1 MSLIVY
7 ECQRAGHGHEIR
19 QFSAAAQSL
28 YDYFDGRDETAL
40 FIGNVNV
47 GEANLDG
54 LIIKNDAIIIVE
66 FKDYEGSLVARQNG
80 DWTCDGKA
88 IKGGNG
94 GKSVFEQLRK
104 NQRVL
109 RKVIAENGYFTEAQ
123 RSDIKGFVVLTKLK
137 SYSDDFDRSNKAW
150 IFVSDIDNIGNKM
163 HDIVSADFR
172 DARTGRVTEVDITDE
187 DIFNFL
193 RKMRIDESSMVT
205 DFTDTTM
212 MPSDLYDKSHAHN
225 GKHYSTATLLANKT
239 AEVESLREKID
250 NLLSQINTIKVEHQK
265 IVNEKELLIN
275 QQKAEILQ
283 AMADKLEADKAIL
296 ATQSKVEQLTE
307 QLEDMKKVSPEQIQE
322 EEHAIVEQIAEI
334 SQTIQNDIVQTPKT
348 EEQNS
353 SVAPETEKPKKK
365 RFGMKER
372 VLKEFNVGEDSLDA
386 EQIGL
391 IERELSKSMIV
402 SGCAGS
408 GKSVIAMYKAK
419 QIIEEGGDVIMIAYT
434 KSLNRYMQQG
444 RLIPQ
449 TERHFYYHWQ
459 WVDAGR
465 PSADYIIVDEI
476 QDFSREEVN
485 EFIKATKKC
494 FFFFGD
500 TAQSIYEGI
509 KHPLSIKELSEM
521 TGISISYLNS
531 NYRLPKPVA
540 KITQEFV
547 AIDANP
553 YAEAIYQS
561 KETELPRIIR
571 FEDEQSQIEAIIDI
585 VSKKNMK
592 NVGILVPNNDLVLST
607 MKSFNELQFPCE
619 FKYNAGYND
628 KRNRVTL
635 DFTTNIP
642 KLMTYHSAKGLQFET
657 VFLPFYEGA
666 TDKEARKALYV
677 AMTRTYR
684 YLYVMYSSKTIQ
696 EPLNRVPE
704 FLYLKTMI

>member
-7 ECQRAGHGHEIR
+7 ECQRADHGHEIR
-19 QFSAAAQSL
+19 QFSEAAQSL

-40 FIGNVNV
+40 FIGNINV

-54 LIIKNDAIIIVE
+54 LIVKSDAIIIVE

-94 GKSVFEQLRK
+94 GKTVFEQLRK
-104 NQRVL
+104 NQRIL
-109 RKVIAENGYFTEAQ
+109 RKIIAENSYFTEAQ
-123 RSDIKGFVVLTKLK
+123 RSDIKGLVVLTKLK

-163 HDIVSADFR
+163 HDIVSNDFK
-172 DARTGRVTEVDITDE
+172 DKNTGRTTVIDITDE

-193 RKMRIDESSMVT
+193 RKMKIDESTLVT
-205 DFTDTTM
+205 DFTDT
-212 MPSDLYDKSHAHN
+212 PILPPDLFDKAHTHN
-225 GKHYSTATLLANKT
+225 GKHYSTATLLAKKT
-239 AEVESLREKID
+239 AEAD
-250 NLLSQINTIKVEHQK
+250 NLRTQIDELLAQINSIKVEHQK
-265 IVNEKELLIN
+265 EVNSKEMLIN

-283 AMADKLEADKAIL
+283 AMADKLEADKAKL
-296 ATQSKVEQLTE
+296 EAQSKVEQLTT
-307 QLEDMKKVSPEQIQE
+307 QLEESMKVSPEQIQE
-322 EEHAIVEQIAEI
+322 DEHAIVEQIAEL
-334 SQTIQNDIVQTPKT
+334 SQALQEEKIQVPQMEGTNIENYMKAD
-348 EEQNS
+348 
-353 SVAPETEKPKKK
+353 KPKKK

-372 VLKEFNVGEDSLDA
+372 ILKEFNVGKESLDI

-391 IERELSKSMIV
+391 IERELEHSMIV

-408 GKSVIAMYKAK
+408 GKSVIAMYKAQ
-419 QIIEEGGDVIMIAYT
+419 QIIDEGGDVIMIAYT

-444 RLIPQ
+444 EPTPK
-449 TERHFYYHWQ
+449 TEKYFYYHWQ
-459 WVDAGR
+459 WLDAGK

-476 QDFSREEVN
+476 QDFSRDEVN
-485 EFIKATKKC
+485 EFINAAKKC

-500 TAQSIYEGI
+500 TAQSIYKGI
-509 KHPLSIKELSEM
+509 KHPLTIKELSDM
-521 TGISISYLNS
+521 TGIAISYLNS

-540 KITQEFV
+540 KITQEYV

-561 KETELPRIIR
+561 KETELPK
-571 FEDEQSQIEAIIDI
+571 FVQFDDEKSQIEAIIDVI
-585 VSKKNMK
+585 SKKNMK

-607 MKSFNELQFPCE
+607 MKSFNELNFPCE

-635 DFTTNIP
+635 DFTTDLP

-657 VFLPFYEGA
+657 VILPFYEGA
-666 TDKEARKALYV
+666 NDKETQKALYA

-684 YLYVMYSSKTIQ
+684 FLYVMYSSKTIQ

-704 FLYLKTMI
+704 FLYLKTMT

>member
-19 QFSAAAQSL
+19 QFGKAAQSL

-40 FIGNVNV
+40 LIGNVNV

-66 FKDYEGSLVARQNG
+66 FKDYEGDLIARQNG
-80 DWTCDGKA
+80 DWTCNGKS

-104 NQRVL
+104 NQRIL

-123 RSDIKGFVVLTKLK
+123 RSDIKGLVVLTKLK
-137 SYSDDFDRSNKAW
+137 SYTDDFDRSNRAW
-150 IFVSDIDNIGNKM
+150 VFVSDIDNIGNKM

-172 DARTGRVTEVDITDE
+172 DTRTGRVTEINITDE
-187 DIFNFL
+187 DIFKFL
-193 RKMRIDESSMVT
+193 RKMKIDESAMVT
-205 DFTDTTM
+205 DFTDTTI
-212 MPSDLYDKSHAHN
+212 MPSDLYDKSHPHN
-225 GKHYSTATLLANKT
+225 GKHYSTATLLENKT
-239 AEVESLREKID
+239 AEVECLRKQID
-250 NLLSQINTIKVEHQK
+250 NLLSQIDNIKLEHQK
-265 IVNEKELLIN
+265 VINEKELQIN

-283 AMADKLEADKAIL
+283 AMADKLEADKAML
-296 ATQSKVEQLTE
+296 ETQSKVEQLTE
-307 QLEDMKKVSPEQIQE
+307 QLQGTKIISPEQIE
-322 EEHAIVEQIAEI
+322 EEENIIVEQIAKI
-334 SQTIQNDIVQTPKT
+334 SKTIQNDLIDT
-348 EEQNS
+348 S
-353 SVAPETEKPKKK
+353 ITEKPNIENSVAEKPKRK

-419 QIIEEGGDVIMIAYT
+419 QIIEDGGDVIMIAYT

-444 RLIPQ
+444 GPTLQ
-449 TERHFYYHWQ
+449 NEKNFYYHWQ
-459 WVDAGR
+459 WIDAGR

-476 QDFSREEVN
+476 QDFSRDEVE
-485 EFIKATKKC
+485 EFIKAAKKC

-500 TAQSIYEGI
+500 TAQSIYKGI

-521 TGISISYLNS
+521 TGMAISYLNS
-531 NYRLPKPVA
+531 NYRLPKTVA
-540 KITQEFV
+540 KITQEYV

-561 KETELPRIIR
+561 KETELPRIIK
-571 FEDEQSQIEAIIDI
+571 FNDERSQIEAIIEI

-592 NVGILVPNNDLVLST
+592 NVGILVPNNDIVLST
-607 MKSFNELQFPCE
+607 MRCFNELKFPCE

-628 KRNRVTL
+628 KRNRDTL
-635 DFTTNIP
+635 DFTTSTP

-666 TDKEARKALYV
+666 IDDESKKTLYV

-684 YLYVMYSSKTIQ
+684 FLFIMYSSNSLSQ
-696 EPLNRVPE
+696 PLQNVPSH
-704 FLYLKTMI
+704 LYLKDY

>member
-19 QFSAAAQSL
+19 QFSEAAQSL

-54 LIIKNDAIIIVE
+54 LIVKNDAIIIVE
-66 FKDYEGSLVARQNG
+66 FKDYEGDLVAKQNG
-80 DWTCDGKA
+80 DWTCNGKT

-104 NQRVL
+104 NQRIL

-123 RSDIKGFVVLTKLK
+123 RSDIKGIVVLTKLK

-150 IFVSDIDNIGNKM
+150 IFVSDIDTIGNKM
-163 HDIVSADFR
+163 HDIISADFR
-172 DARTGRVTEVDITDE
+172 NPRTGSTTEVVITDE

-193 RKMRIDESSMVT
+193 RKMKIDESALVI
-205 DFTDTTM
+205 DFTDTTI
-212 MPSDLYDKSHAHN
+212 MPSDLYDKTHTHN
-225 GKHYSTATLLANKT
+225 GKHYSTATLLAKKT
-239 AEVESLREKID
+239 AEVDGLRSQINE
-250 NLLSQINTIKVEHQK
+250 LLSQINSIKVAHQK
-265 IVNEKELLIN
+265 EVNDKDLLIN
-275 QQKAEILQ
+275 QQKAELLQ
-283 AMADKLEADKAIL
+283 AMADKLEADKATFD
-296 ATQSKVEQLTE
+296 AQSKVDQLTA
-307 QLEDMKKVSPEQIQE
+307 QLEENKHISQEQIQK
-322 EEHAIVEQIAEI
+322 EEHAIVEQIEEL
-334 SQTIQNDIVQTPKT
+334 SQKLQNEKFLVSPTKDVNNESETIV
-348 EEQNS
+348 
-353 SVAPETEKPKKK
+353 EKPKKK

-372 VLKEFNVGEDSLDA
+372 ILKEFNVDRNSLDL

-391 IERELSKSMIV
+391 IERELEKSMIV

-408 GKSVIAMYKAK
+408 GKSVIAMYKAQ
-419 QIIEEGGDVIMIAYT
+419 QIIEDGGDVIMIAYT
-434 KSLNRYMQQG
+434 KSLNRYMKQG
-444 RLIPQ
+444 KHLPQ
-449 TERHFYYHWQ
+449 TDQHFYYHWQ
-459 WVDAGR
+459 WLDAGK

-476 QDFSREEVN
+476 QDFSRDEVSD
-485 EFIKATKKC
+485 FIKASKKC

-509 KHPLSIKELSEM
+509 KHPLTIKELSDM
-521 TGISISYLNS
+521 TGIAISYLNS

-540 KITQEFV
+540 KITQEYV

-553 YAEAIYQS
+553 YADAIYQS
-561 KETELPRIIR
+561 KETELPRFVK
-571 FEDEQSQIEAIIDI
+571 FEDEKSQIEAIINI
-585 VSKKNMK
+585 ITKKKMR

-607 MKSFNELQFPCE
+607 MKYLNEMNFACE

-635 DFTTNIP
+635 DFKTDIP
-642 KLMTYHSAKGLQFET
+642 KLMTYHSAKGLQFEA

-666 TDKEARKALYV
+666 TDKEMRKALYV

-684 YLYVMYSSKTIQ
+684 FLYVLYSGNTLSQ
-696 EPLNRVPE
+696 PLQNVPTH
-704 FLYLKTMI
+704 LYKKEL

>member
-7 ECQRAGHGHEIR
+7 ECQRAGHCHEIR

-66 FKDYEGSLVARQNG
+66 FKDYAGDLVARQNG

-88 IKGGNG
+88 IKGGSG
-94 GKSVFEQLRK
+94 GKSVYEQLRK
-104 NQRVL
+104 NQRIL

-123 RSDIKGFVVLTKLK
+123 RSDIKGLVVLTKLK

-150 IFVSDIDNIGNKM
+150 VFVSDIDNIGNKM

-172 DARTGRVTEVDITDE
+172 DTRTGRVTEVDITDE

-205 DFTDTTM
+205 DFTDTSM
-212 MPSDLYDKSHAHN
+212 MPSDLYDKSHTHN
-225 GKHYSTATLLANKT
+225 GKHYSTATLLAKKT
-239 AEVESLREKID
+239 EEVESLREQID
-250 NLLSQINTIKVEHQK
+250 NLQSQIKAIKVEHQK
-265 IVNEKELLIN
+265 VVNEKELLIN

-283 AMADKLEADKAIL
+283 AMADKLEADKAML
-296 ATQSKVEQLTE
+296 ASQSKVEQLTE
-307 QLEDMKKVSPEQIQE
+307 QLEDIKNISPEQIQE
-322 EEHAIVEQIAEI
+322 EEHIIVEQIAEI
-334 SQTIQNDIVQTPKT
+334 SQTIKNDIANTCKT
-348 EEQNS
+348 EETS
-353 SVAPETEKPKKK
+353 SIASSEIEKPKKK

-372 VLKEFNVGEDSLDA
+372 VLKEFNVAEDSLDA

-391 IERELSKSMIV
+391 IEREVSKSMIV

-408 GKSVIAMYKAK
+408 GKSVIAMYKAQ
-419 QIIEEGGDVIMIAYT
+419 QIIVDGGDVIMIAYT

-444 RLIPQ
+444 KTIPKSDQ
-449 TERHFYYHWQ
+449 FFYYHWQ
-459 WVDAGR
+459 WIEAGK

-476 QDFSREEVN
+476 QDFSRDEVN

-500 TAQSIYEGI
+500 TAQSIYGGI
-509 KHPLSIKELSEM
+509 KHPLTIKELSDM
-521 TGISISYLNS
+521 TGIPISCLNT

-540 KITQEFV
+540 KITQTYV
-547 AIDANP
+547 AIDANA
-553 YAEAIYQS
+553 YADAIYQS
-561 KETELPRIIR
+561 KETELPRFVHI
-571 FEDEQSQIEAIIDI
+571 EDEKQQIEAIIDI
-585 VSKKNMK
+585 ISKKKMK
-592 NVGILVPNNDLVLST
+592 NVGILVPSNDLVLST
-607 MKSFNELQFPCE
+607 MKYFNDLHYVCE
-619 FKYNAGYND
+619 FKYNAGYNE

-635 DFTTNIP
+635 DFTTQVP

-666 TDKEARKALYV
+666 TDEETKKALYV

-684 YLYVMYSSKTIQ
+684 YLYVMYSDHKLKEPLSDVPEHLFLKTI
-696 EPLNRVPE
+696 
-704 FLYLKTMI
+704 I

>member
-7 ECQRAGHGHEIR
+7 ECQRAGHSHEIR
-19 QFSAAAQSL
+19 QFSEAAQSL

-54 LIIKNDAIIIVE
+54 LIVKNDAIIIVE
-66 FKDYEGSLVARQNG
+66 FKDYEGDLVAKQNG
-80 DWTCDGKA
+80 DWTCNGKT

-104 NQRVL
+104 NQRIL

-123 RSDIKGFVVLTKLK
+123 RSDIKGIVVLTKLK

-150 IFVSDIDNIGNKM
+150 IFVSDIDTIGNKM
-163 HDIVSADFR
+163 HDIISADFR
-172 DARTGRVTEVDITDE
+172 NPRTGSTTEVVITDE

-193 RKMRIDESSMVT
+193 RKMKIDESALVI
-205 DFTDTTM
+205 DFTDTTI
-212 MPSDLYDKSHAHN
+212 MPSDLYDKTHTHN
-225 GKHYSTATLLANKT
+225 GKHYSTATLLAKKT
-239 AEVESLREKID
+239 AEVDGLRSQINE
-250 NLLSQINTIKVEHQK
+250 LLSQINNIKVAHQK
-265 IVNEKELLIN
+265 EVNDKDLLIN
-275 QQKAEILQ
+275 QQKAELLQ
-283 AMADKLEADKAIL
+283 AMADKLEADKATFD
-296 ATQSKVEQLTE
+296 AQSKVDQLTA
-307 QLEDMKKVSPEQIQE
+307 QLEENKHISQEQIQK
-322 EEHAIVEQIAEI
+322 EEHAIVEQIEEL
-334 SQTIQNDIVQTPKT
+334 SQKLQNEKFLVSPTKDDNNESETIV
-348 EEQNS
+348 
-353 SVAPETEKPKKK
+353 EKPKKK

-372 VLKEFNVGEDSLDA
+372 ILKEFNVDRNSLDL

-391 IERELSKSMIV
+391 IERELEKSMIV

-408 GKSVIAMYKAK
+408 GKSVIAMYKAQ
-419 QIIEEGGDVIMIAYT
+419 QIIEDGGDVIMIAYT
-434 KSLNRYMQQG
+434 KSLNRYMKQG
-444 RLIPQ
+444 KHLPQ
-449 TERHFYYHWQ
+449 TDQHFYYHWQ
-459 WVDAGR
+459 WLDAGK

-476 QDFSREEVN
+476 QDFSRDEVSD
-485 EFIKATKKC
+485 FIKASKKC

-509 KHPLSIKELSEM
+509 KHPLTIKELSDM
-521 TGISISYLNS
+521 TGIAISYLNS

-540 KITQEFV
+540 KITQEYV

-553 YAEAIYQS
+553 YADAIYQS
-561 KETELPRIIR
+561 KETELPRFVK
-571 FEDEQSQIEAIIDI
+571 FEDEKSQIEAIIDI
-585 VSKKNMK
+585 ITKKKMR

-607 MKSFNELQFPCE
+607 MKYLNEMNFACE

-635 DFTTNIP
+635 DFKTDIP
-642 KLMTYHSAKGLQFET
+642 KLMTYHSAKGLQFEA

-666 TDKEARKALYV
+666 TDKEMRKALYV

-684 YLYVMYSSKTIQ
+684 FLYVLYSGNTLSQ
-696 EPLNRVPE
+696 PLQNVPTH
-704 FLYLKTMI
+704 LYKKEL

>member
-1 MSLIVY
+1 MHDILS
-7 ECQRAGHGHEIR
+7 
-19 QFSAAAQSL
+19 S
-28 YDYFDGRDETAL
+28 
-40 FIGNVNV
+40 
-47 GEANLDG
+47 
-54 LIIKNDAIIIVE
+54 E
-66 FKDYEGSLVARQNG
+66 FKDY
-80 DWTCDGKA
+80 K
-88 IKGGNG
+88 
-94 GKSVFEQLRK
+94 
-104 NQRVL
+104 
-109 RKVIAENGYFTEAQ
+109 
-123 RSDIKGFVVLTKLK
+123 
-137 SYSDDFDRSNKAW
+137 
-150 IFVSDIDNIGNKM
+150 
-163 HDIVSADFR
+163 
-172 DARTGRVTEVDITDE
+172 TGRTSEVSISDE
-187 DIFNFL
+187 DIFSFL
-193 RKMRIDESSMVT
+193 REIRIDESALVT
-205 DFTDTTM
+205 DFSDTSIL
-212 MPSDLYDKSHAHN
+212 PQDLFDKDKPHN
-225 GKHYSTATLLANKT
+225 GKHYSTATLLARKT
-239 AEVESLREKID
+239 EEANTLRTQIED
-250 NLLSQINTIKVEHQK
+250 LLSQLNNLKVEHQK
-265 IVNEKELLIN
+265 EVNSKELLIN

-283 AMADKLEADKAIL
+283 AMADKLEADKAKL
-296 ATQSKVEQLTE
+296 EAQSKVDQLTA
-307 QLEDMKKVSPEQIQE
+307 QLEEGMKVSSEKIQE
-322 EEHAIVEQIAEI
+322 EEHAIVEQIAEL
-334 SQTIQNDIVQTPKT
+334 SQKLQEEKELAPNKERTVIDNDEKVD
-348 EEQNS
+348 
-353 SVAPETEKPKKK
+353 KPKKK
-365 RFGMKER
+365 RLGMKER
-372 VLKEFNVGEDSLDA
+372 VLKEFNVGKDSLDF

-391 IERELSKSMIV
+391 IERELEHSMIV

-408 GKSVIAMYKAK
+408 GKSVIAMYKA
-419 QIIEEGGDVIMIAYT
+419 QQFLDEGGDVIMIAYT

-476 QDFSREEVN
+476 QDFSREEIN

-521 TGISISYLNS
+521 TGISISYLNN